1 MNKSIIVLLFL
12 SFICYGQSDMKG
24 RIHFTFA
31 GEKYDLPIS
40 QVTLRKE
47 NNIFLSLIAEHND
60 SLASQRISIEIGF
73 TQLSMDSLSM
83 SKGVK
88 IEISTRNNVEAKG
101 HELYLSMNDGYQFEK
116 GKGDYTHYGYFNKG
130 ERVSWELTSVG
141 MGFTKCGLDYDGKVL
156 KFCAG
161 FDVDFRTTQ
170 NGVKDKVVAQLKDCF
185 FNITL

>member
-1 MNKSIIVLLFL
+1 MKKVIMFLLFVS
-12 SFICYGQSDMKG
+12 SFCYGQSDAKG
-24 RIHFTFA
+24 RIHFTFM

-60 SLASQRISIEIGF
+60 SLVSQRISIEIGF

-83 SKGVK
+83 WKGAK
-88 IEISTRNNVEAKG
+88 IEISTRNNVEITG
-101 HELYLSMNDGYQFEK
+101 HDLYLNMTDGGQFEK
-116 GKGDYTHYGYFNKG
+116 SKGDYTHYGYFNKG
-130 ERVSWELTSVG
+130 ERVSWELTSVA
-141 MGFTKCGLDYDGKVL
+141 MGFTKCGLDYDGKAL

-161 FDVDFRTTQ
+161 FDVDFKTTL